1 MTTLGLGGP
10 ARCFA
15 EAASDDAVRVLLAYG
30 AQAGLP
36 VHILGG
42 GSNTVFAD
50 AGYPG
55 LVVRL
60 TSRGMDFST
69 AGHRVRVVAA
79 AGESWDNLVAACV
92 DRGYAGLECLSGI
105 PGQVGA
111 SPIQNV
117 GAYGQEVAEAIV
129 EVRALERRSGR
140 RVCFAAA
147 DCDFGYRQSRFRQQ
161 DAGRYVVTEVI
172 FELQPDAA
180 PAVRY
185 PELRQQ
191 LERRGRLAAATA
203 GGRAALAVVRDTVIA
218 VRRAKSMVF
227 DPGDPDSRSAGSF
240 FVNPVLSDGEWQRL
254 RATLAEPDAIPSYP
268 VPGGRKVPAAWLIEQ
283 AGFARGWRRGGVG
296 ISPQHALALVNYH
309 GTTTELL
316 DLAAAI
322 QTAVWQRFGVHLQR
336 EPVVVNADEACPPR
350 PS

>member
-15 EAASDDAVRVLLAYG
+15 EAASDDAVRALLTHG

-60 TSRGMDFST
+60 ASRGMDFSR
-69 AGHRVRVVAA
+69 AGHRVRAVVAA
-79 AGESWDNLVAACV
+79 GETWDDLVAACV

-117 GAYGQEVAEAIV
+117 GAYGQAVAETIV
-129 EVRALERRSGR
+129 EVRALERHSGR
-140 RVCFAAA
+140 PVCFAAA
-147 DCDFGYRQSRFRQQ
+147 DCRFGYRQSRFRQQ
-161 DAGRYVVTEVI
+161 DAGRFVVTQVV
-172 FELQPDAA
+172 FELTPGAA
-180 PAVRY
+180 PTVQY
-185 PELRQQ
+185 PELQQQ
-191 LERRGRLAAATA
+191 LERQGRLAAAAA
-203 GGRAALAVVRDTVIA
+203 GGPAALAMVRDTVLA

-227 DPGDPDSRSAGSF
+227 DPRDPDSRSAGSF
-240 FVNPVLSDGEWQRL
+240 FINPVVSDAQWQRL
-254 RATLAEPDAIPSYP
+254 RAALAEPDAMPSYP
-268 VPGGRKVPAAWLIEQ
+268 TPGGRKVPAAWLIEQ
-283 AGFARGWRRGGVG
+283 AGFVRGWRHGGVG
-296 ISPQHALALVNYH
+296 ISPQHALALVNYQ
-309 GTTTELL
+309 GTATELL
-316 DLAAAI
+316 DLADAI
-322 QTAVWQRFGVHLQR
+322 QTAVWQRFGVQLQR
-336 EPVVVNADEACPPR
+336 EPVVVATHAACDLG